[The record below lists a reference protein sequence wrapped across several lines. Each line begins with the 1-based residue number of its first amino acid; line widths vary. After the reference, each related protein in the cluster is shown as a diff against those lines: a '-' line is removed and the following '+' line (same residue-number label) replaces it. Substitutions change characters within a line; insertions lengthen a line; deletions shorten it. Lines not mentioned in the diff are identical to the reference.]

1 MKSSTILRSVQRRAD
16 LPQEDDRM
24 VVVAEDFPTE
34 RVTEAKTALEEDRM
48 FIQEKGR
55 LVEASDMR
63 PNLTSDL
70 DKSLKGPG
78 RAEVRLL
85 QPQGVRS
92 CFSWL
97 RRSHLRVLPTETMSR
112 YSR

>member
-1 MKSSTILRSVQRRAD
+1 MQRRAG

-34 RVTEAKTALEEDRM
+34 RVTEAKTGLEEDRM

-55 LVEASDMR
+55 LVE
-63 PNLTSDL
+63 NSDL

-78 RAEVRLL
+78 RAEERLM

>member
-1 MKSSTILRSVQRRAD
+1 MKSNTILRSVQRRAD

-70 DKSLKGPG
+70 DKSL
-78 RAEVRLL
+78 R
-85 QPQGVRS
+85 
-92 CFSWL
+92 
-97 RRSHLRVLPTETMSR
+97 HL
-112 YSR
+112 

>member
-1 MKSSTILRSVQRRAD
+1 MKSSTNLRSMQLQRRAD
-16 LPQEDDRM
+16 FPQEDDRM

-78 RAEVRLL
+78 RAEERLM

-97 RRSHLRVLPTETMSR
+97 GGEATCVFCPPSTQGD
-112 YSR
+112 

>member
-1 MKSSTILRSVQRRAD
+1 
-16 LPQEDDRM
+16 M

-34 RVTEAKTALEEDRM
+34 RVTEAKTALAEEDRM

>member
-1 MKSSTILRSVQRRAD
+1 MKSGTNLRSVQRRAE
-16 LPQEDDRM
+16 EDDRM

-70 DKSLKGPG
+70 DKSL
-78 RAEVRLL
+78 R
-85 QPQGVRS
+85 
-92 CFSWL
+92 
-97 RRSHLRVLPTETMSR
+97 HL
-112 YSR
+112 

>member
-1 MKSSTILRSVQRRAD
+1 
-16 LPQEDDRM
+16 M

-48 FIQEKGR
+48 FIQ
-55 LVEASDMR
+55 DIM

-78 RAEVRLL
+78 RAEERLM

-97 RRSHLRVLPTETMSR
+97 RRSHLRVLPTETMKI
-112 YSR
+112 

>member
-1 MKSSTILRSVQRRAD
+1 
-16 LPQEDDRM
+16 M

-78 RAEVRLL
+78 RAEVRLM

-92 CFSWL
+92 QSSSTRPPSSPSSTFS
-97 RRSHLRVLPTETMSR
+97 TEV
-112 YSR
+112 

>member
-16 LPQEDDRM
+16 LPQEDDRT

-34 RVTEAKTALEEDRM
+34 RV
-48 FIQEKGR
+48 IQEKGR

-78 RAEVRLL
+78 RAEERLM

-97 RRSHLRVLPTETMSR
+97 RRSHLRVLPTE